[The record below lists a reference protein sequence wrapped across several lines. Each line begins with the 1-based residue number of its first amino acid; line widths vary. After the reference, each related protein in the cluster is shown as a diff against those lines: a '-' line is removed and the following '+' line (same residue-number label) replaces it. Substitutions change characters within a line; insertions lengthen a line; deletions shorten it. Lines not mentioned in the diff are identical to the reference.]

1 MPFYGWWLVLAA
13 IVGQFVAI
21 GSNQT
26 AAGVLLTPITK
37 DFGWSKSQY
46 TLGGTLAFVLS
57 ALVGLYIGPK
67 IDRYGPRI
75 LMMLG
80 TYLLVAALFLS
91 SFVNKLLKFKLMK
104 ILSG

>member
-75 LMMLG
+75 VMMLG
-80 TYLLVAALFLS
+80 THLLVVALFC
-91 SFVNKLLKFKLMK
+91 LL
-104 ILSG
+104 